1 MIVDIVVV
9 VVFTIVI
16 AIPIFNNDI
25 IVIALVDVV
34 VILKH
39 QSVYFAIV
47 PDLYF
52 WKKMKKK
59 NSLVKIEWSLKVI
72 ASTSIEWYF

>member
-1 MIVDIVVV
+1 MVIDIVVV
-9 VVFTIVI
+9 AVF
-16 AIPIFNNDI
+16 AILVFNNDI
-25 IVIALVDVV
+25 VVIALVDVV

-52 WKKMKKK
+52 WKKDEKK
-59 NSLVKIEWSLKVI
+59 NCLVE
-72 ASTSIEWYF
+72 IEWYC

>member
-1 MIVDIVVV
+1 MVVDIVVV
-9 VVFTIVI
+9 AVFTIL
-16 AIPIFNNDI
+16 IFNNDI
-25 IVIALVDVV
+25 VVIALVDVV

>member
-47 PDLYF
+47 PDPYF

-59 NSLVKIEWSLKVI
+59 NSLVKIEW
-72 ASTSIEWYF
+72 YF

>member
-39 QSVYFAIV
+39 QSVYFAVV

-52 WKKMKKK
+52 WEKMKKK
-59 NSLVKIEWSLKVI
+59 NSLVKIEW
-72 ASTSIEWYF
+72 YF

>member
-47 PDLYF
+47 PDPYF
-52 WKKMKKK
+52 
-59 NSLVKIEWSLKVI
+59 
-72 ASTSIEWYF
+72 